1 MKTENRKPYIG
12 YIICLSVLALEK
24 LKQGHH
30 ELMVSLDHRV
40 TQHTTRTTS
49 STSYRVTLAVMK
61 LCDPKQHGQGTYP
74 KSQSADGSQF
84 RNSSPLRTWRW
95 KEEAMVKRCLLACS
109 SRPAQP
115 TFIAE
120 PRTTCPGAAPS
131 GLCPSASLTDHSQ
144 ACHLLEDFFFFS

>member
-1 MKTENRKPYIG
+1 
-12 YIICLSVLALEK
+12 
-24 LKQGHH
+24 
-30 ELMVSLDHRV
+30 
-40 TQHTTRTTS
+40 
-49 STSYRVTLAVMK
+49 MK

-144 ACHLLEDFFFFS
+144 ACHLLEDFFFFQLRLLLSDDFSLCEVDIKLSSTPDKCSSTEPHLYPGFSFRT